1 MDQWRRLGFC
11 ALGFAVAAIIT
22 LTVLIAIGGL

>member
-1 MDQWRRLGFC
+1 MSEWSRLAAF

-22 LTVLIAIGGL
+22 LMVLMALA